1 MCGVRSQIAHE
12 EVLDECGAHSHMA
25 GEQAAAAAAAAGVSC
40 ADGMC
45 SAESAIPLLAS
56 LYYVGAC
63 LHVSQ
68 ER

>member
-12 EVLDECGAHSHMA
+12 EELDECGAHSHMA
-25 GEQAAAAAAAAGVSC
+25 GEQAAAAAAASLSC

-56 LYYVGAC
+56 LHYVGAC
-63 LHVSQ
+63 LHV
-68 ER
+68 